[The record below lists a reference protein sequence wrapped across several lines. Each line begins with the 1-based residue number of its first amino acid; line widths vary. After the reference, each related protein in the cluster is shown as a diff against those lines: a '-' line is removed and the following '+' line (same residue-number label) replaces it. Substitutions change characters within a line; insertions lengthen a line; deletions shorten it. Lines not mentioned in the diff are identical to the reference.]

1 MAKASKEKETSSAL
15 VEVLEELTPDEE
27 RERTRLELKVER
39 AFYEAG
45 RALRSLRDKRLYRS
59 THRTF
64 EEYCKDRFGYH
75 RRHSYQLIDAAA
87 VVENLC
93 AIGAQKSLDTNGAQ
107 ILPTSERQVR
117 PLTRLEP
124 VEQVTAWQQ
133 AVEEVGGKIP
143 CGRIVKGIVERLKEK
158 PLFKAT
164 NFCRVGDVFTL
175 TKLEGEERRYNGY
188 PSVALALKDFTVDVD
203 VYDATLTVKPENLKP
218 IDEPDVRRQL
228 PTTIKRIKRVRN
240 VGLLD
245 RGAYSMLEHL
255 GRQTYL
261 TDFEDKLLNFLETE
275 HGIEPNS

>member
-1 MAKASKEKETSSAL
+1 MAKANKERETQITTL
-15 VEVLEELTPDEE
+15 EVLEELTPDEQ
-27 RERTRLELKVER
+27 RERTRLEWRVER

-45 RALRSLRDKRLYRS
+45 VALRSLRDKRLYRS
-59 THRTF
+59 THYKF
-64 EEYCKDRFGYH
+64 EDYCFERFHFSRDKADLMIKAVGVVDNLKNDDNC
-75 RRHSYQLIDAAA
+75 RRF
-87 VVENLC
+87 
-93 AIGAQKSLDTNGAQ
+93 
-107 ILPTSERQVR
+107 LPTAESQIRDIANLS
-117 PLTRLEP
+117 P
-124 VEQVTAWQQ
+124 TAQCQIYAQ
-133 AVEEVGGKIP
+133 AVDEAGRKVP
-143 CGRIVKGIVERLKEK
+143 TRRIVKGIVERLKEK
-158 PLFKAT
+158 PLFVASD
-164 NFCRVGDVFTL
+164 FCCIGDVFTL
-175 TKLEGEERRYNGY
+175 TRLEGEERRYNGY
-188 PSVALALKDFTVDVD
+188 PCIALVLKDFTIVVD